1 MSTQA
6 ARGPRTLKGAL
17 VSMNLIDPVP
27 TVILFQYN
35 PHSLSRQLRPQIVG
49 GAEGDRS
56 QAVRYT
62 SAPTQTISAE
72 IEIDGTDGL
81 AAGDPQTVQNGIAP
95 QLAALE
101 QLTYPTLAQVAIDTA
116 LFALGTIEVAPMT
129 APRILFVWGPN
140 RVVPVQIESYS
151 ISEDEFDPRLN
162 PLRATVQ
169 LQMRVLTYADVS
181 ITDLDYYQFLAYHAN
196 QSSLAGGA
204 TTSSQAS
211 LGDVSML
218 SL

>member
-1 MSTQA
+1 MSTQN

-35 PHSLSRQLRPQIVG
+35 PHSLTRQLRPQISG
-49 GAEGDRS
+49 GSEGDRS
-56 QAVRYT
+56 QAVRFT

-72 IEIDGTDGL
+72 VEIDGTDGL

-101 QLTYPTLAQVAIDTA
+101 QLAYPTVAQVALDTV
-116 LFALGTIEVAPMT
+116 LFAAGTIEIVPMT
-129 APRILFVWGPN
+129 APRTLFVWGPN
-140 RVVPVQIESYS
+140 RVLPVRIEQYS

-169 LQMRVLTYADVS
+169 LQLRVLTYSDVS
-181 ITDLDYYQFLAYHAN
+181 ITDLDYYQFLAYHAS
-196 QSSLAGGA
+196 QSALADGA
-204 TTSSQAS
+204 TTTSQTA
-211 LGDVSML
+211 LGGAL
-218 SL
+218 LL